1 MSRYDRM
8 RVYNIFYFG
17 CILMKIFSKIFF
29 QMKRRSVFLLG
40 LFVASFLGALGSYVK
55 LHFSKEDDAD
65 SLLASTAHA
74 DVQPWLW
81 GSGDGSGEG
90 CGGCSA
96 DSSGG

>member
-1 MSRYDRM
+1 
-8 RVYNIFYFG
+8 
-17 CILMKIFSKIFF
+17 MKIFLKGLF
-29 QMKRRSVFLLG
+29 QVKRRGLFLLG
-40 LFVASFLGALGSYVK
+40 LFAASFLGLLGSYVK

-74 DVQPWLW
+74 DAQAWTW
-81 GSGDGSGEG
+81 GSGDGAGEG